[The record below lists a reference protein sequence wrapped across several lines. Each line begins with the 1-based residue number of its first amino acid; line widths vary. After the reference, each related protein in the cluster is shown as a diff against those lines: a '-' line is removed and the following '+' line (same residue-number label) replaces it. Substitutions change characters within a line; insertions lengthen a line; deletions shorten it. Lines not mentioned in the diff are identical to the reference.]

1 MLRKILS
8 LVRRKKKITLV
19 DSSKDQKILFKKLSC
34 EKIIGIDTE
43 FDWRSTYF
51 PVLSVLQISTKKEI
65 FLIDFLKFKNTTE
78 LKKILEDNKI
88 LKILHSSRSDST
100 VLSNCLDIFMNN
112 VFDIQQAEK
121 VFSNGKIYSYAD
133 IVRKYMKISLKKSET
148 NSNWLKRPLTK
159 SQTKY
164 AAEDVDFLIDIF
176 KLQTKNISSQTL
188 EEVYSKSQQET
199 LNGNEKLKE
208 SRFKKRKNKL
218 TSKGREIFLWRENL
232 AEIENIPPNYIFKE
246 SNLPFLEKL
255 TKENEKNFKKKVMKI
270 IGDSKYTREFISR
283 FV

>member
-19 DSSKDQKILFKKLSC
+19 DSSKDKKILFKKLSC

-133 IVRKYMKISLKKSET
+133 IVRKYMKISLKKI
-148 NSNWLKRPLTK
+148 
-159 SQTKY
+159 Q
-164 AAEDVDFLIDIF
+164 
-176 KLQTKNISSQTL
+176 
-188 EEVYSKSQQET
+188 
-199 LNGNEKLKE
+199 
-208 SRFKKRKNKL
+208 KK
-218 TSKGREIFLWRENL
+218 
-232 AEIENIPPNYIFKE
+232 
-246 SNLPFLEKL
+246 
-255 TKENEKNFKKKVMKI
+255 
-270 IGDSKYTREFISR
+270 
-283 FV
+283 